1 MTNQSPNEF
10 LYLQQLLSEGDT
22 FKIRQLIIE
31 PESTEYGA
39 CQFFLNN
46 FKILFRTAK
55 ITPTKTGQFVTLWK
69 RIEKGP
75 IQPFDSSDSIDFF
88 MISVRKEN
96 QFGFFIFPKA
106 VLISK
111 EIITG
116 KKEGKRAIRVY
127 PPWDIT
133 MSKQAQKTQK
143 WQLDYF
149 LEIKDEKLFNIELAN
164 QLFNNKLN

>member
-1 MTNQSPNEF
+1 
-10 LYLQQLLSEGDT
+10 
-22 FKIRQLIIE
+22 
-31 PESTEYGA
+31 
-39 CQFFLNN
+39 
-46 FKILFRTAK
+46 
-55 ITPTKTGQFVTLWK
+55 
-69 RIEKGP
+69 
-75 IQPFDSSDSIDFF
+75 

-143 WQLDYF
+143 WQLNYF
-149 LEIKDEKLFNIELAN
+149 LEIKDDELFNIELAN